1 MMSPFRRV
9 GRPRS
14 RRGFSLIEVMV
25 AMTLL
30 AIILTVLAKFATIIA
45 VRGRGNDLTTKRT
58 SALQLE
64 ANKLG
69 AAPFS
74 TLATWSTANRTITQG
89 DFTYTRRLTITS
101 QSATRYSIK
110 IIVVPSS
117 DATRPDS
124 ILLDRTQPGGS
135 PLCVGC

>member
-1 MMSPFRRV
+1 MMSPRRV
-9 GRPRS
+9 AARPS
-14 RRGFSLIEVMV
+14 RGFSLVEVMV

-30 AIILTVLAKFATIIA
+30 SIILVVLAKFATIIA
-45 VRGRGNDLTTKRT
+45 VRGRGNDLTAKRT
-58 SALQLE
+58 SALRLE
-64 ANKLG
+64 ANKFG

-74 TLATWSTANRTITQG
+74 TLANWSTADKTITQG

-110 IIVVPSS
+110 IIVIPSS
-117 DATRPDS
+117 DATRTDS
-124 ILLDRTQPGGS
+124 VLMDRTQPPAGT